1 MPRKM
6 QNESHKL
13 NAYDD
18 GNSDLRSECL
28 TMVNICRT
36 TLLKFWRSGTTS
48 MTKYGQRYLL
58 SHTPVHPK
66 VLVEDFTNHL
76 CQTGTENRLTGT

>member
-6 QNESHKL
+6 QNESNKL
-13 NAYDD
+13 KAYDD

-36 TLLKFWRSGTTS
+36 TLPKFWRSGTTS
-48 MTKYGQRYLL
+48 MTKYGQRYFL

-66 VLVEDFTNHL
+66 VLVEDFTNHF
-76 CQTGTENRLTGT
+76 CQIGTENKLTGT

>member
-6 QNESHKL
+6 QNESYKL
-13 NAYDD
+13 KAYDD

-48 MTKYGQRYLL
+48 MTKYGQRYFL
-58 SHTPVHPK
+58 SHTLVHPK

-76 CQTGTENRLTGT
+76 CQRGTENRLTGT